1 MKLKLVGNYTY
12 GKTKNF
18 RVFENDKGVKYLEKT
33 TSINNY
39 EILKT
44 ISDISIE
51 NENLLSIIAFNK
63 KDEETL
69 NYYIEFLEGKTLE
82 QIIFKK
88 ELISFDDAK
97 KIILQICLA
106 LKALHDQEVLHRDIK
121 PANIMLLDDNIIK
134 VIDFDISRKYDES
147 KSKKEDSKKG
157 TYGNNYPAGPWYKQI
172 GSLEEYVLQNN
183 KFPKLKDGKDVDAV
197 TSATL
202 NLSGFEDAFNNLQ
215 LENQNN

>member
-12 GKTKNF
+12 GTTKKF
-18 RVFENDKGVKYLEKT
+18 RVFENELGNKYLEKT
-33 TSINNY
+33 TSIKNY
-39 EILKT
+39 EILKN

-51 NENLLSIIAFNK
+51 SENLLEIIAFNK
-63 KDEETL
+63 KDEDTL

-82 QIIFKK
+82 QIILK
-88 ELISFDDAK
+88 EESIDYHEVK
-97 KIILQICLA
+97 KIILQICNG
-106 LKALHDQEVLHRDIK
+106 LKSLHDQDILHRDIK
-121 PANIMLLDDNIIK
+121 PANIILLKDNLVK

-202 NLSGFEDAFNNLQ
+202 NLSGFEDAFNNLKEQ
-215 LENQNN
+215 K